1 VINTEEDDEKKDG
14 IFNFFGEQK
23 GPETLEN
30 IKKPIEDEEAKI
42 VFESP
47 KLASVKDD
55 DLNSIFDQID

>member
-1 VINTEEDDEKKDG
+1 MINTEEDDHKKDG
-14 IFNFFGEQK
+14 IFNFFEEQK
-23 GPETLEN
+23 EPEN
-30 IKKPIEDEEAKI
+30 IEKPIKDEEAKI

>member
-1 VINTEEDDEKKDG
+1 MINTEEDDDKKDG
-14 IFNFFGEQK
+14 IFNFFKEQK

-30 IKKPIEDEEAKI
+30 IQKPIEDEEAKI